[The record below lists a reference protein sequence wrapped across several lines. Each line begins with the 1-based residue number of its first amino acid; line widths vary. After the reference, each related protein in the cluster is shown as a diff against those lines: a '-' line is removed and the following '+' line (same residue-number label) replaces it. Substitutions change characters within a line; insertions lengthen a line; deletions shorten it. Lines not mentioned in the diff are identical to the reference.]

1 MKKFF
6 ALLLVVVLSFSLLA
20 GCAGKKEE
28 QAEEGKGKKIKVGV
42 SIASFD
48 DTFLMYM
55 KDGME
60 EYAKKLGGEVEA
72 TYVDAKDDAIKQLA
86 QVENF
91 VAQGVDAIIVVPVNT
106 EATGPMTQA
115 CQEANIPLVYV
126 NRLPDNLPED
136 VVFVGSNSID
146 AGIFQMEYLAEKMG
160 GKGNVVILMGKL
172 DNEAAIKRTEGVKK
186 VIEEK
191 YPNIK
196 VTKEQTGEWSRA
208 KGMAVME
215 NWLASGDK
223 IDAVASNNDDMAL
236 GAINAIEAQGK
247 LGEILVAGVDA
258 TPDALAEIDKGRLDA
273 TVFQD
278 AEGQGSGAME
288 AAVKKVKGEKVQNRV
303 WIPFQLVTPEN
314 YKEFM
319 K

>member
-6 ALLLVVVLSFSLLA
+6 ALVLIVVMSFSLLA
-20 GCAGKKEE
+20 GCGAKEE
-28 QAEEGKGKKIKVGV
+28 TPAEDGAMTIGV

-60 EYAKKLGGEVEA
+60 KYIAGLDEKVEV
-72 TYVDAKDDAIKQLA
+72 TYVDAKADAAKQLG

-91 VAQGVDAIIVVPVNT
+91 ISQGVDAIVVVPVNT
-106 EATGPMTQA
+106 EATTPMTQA
-115 CQEANIPLVYV
+115 AEESNVPLVYV

-146 AGIFQMEYLAEKMG
+146 AGIFQMEYIAEKMG
-160 GKGNVVILMGKL
+160 GKGNIGILMGIL
-172 DNEAAIKRTEGVKK
+172 DHEAAIKRTEGVEK
-186 VIEEK
+186 VIKEK
-191 YPNIK
+191 YPDIK
-196 VTKEQTGEWSRA
+196 VVKKQTGKWSRA
-208 KGMAVME
+208 EGMAVME
-215 NWLASGDK
+215 NWLASGEK
-223 IDAVASNNDDMAL
+223 IDAVCANNDDMAI
-236 GAINAIEAQGK
+236 GAMNAIEAAGK
-247 LGEILVAGVDA
+247 LDEILVAGVDA
-258 TPDALAEIDKGRLDA
+258 TPDALTELDKGKLSA

-278 AEGQGSGAME
+278 AEGQGSGGME
-288 AAVKKVKGEKVQNRV
+288 AAVKKVKGEKVESQV